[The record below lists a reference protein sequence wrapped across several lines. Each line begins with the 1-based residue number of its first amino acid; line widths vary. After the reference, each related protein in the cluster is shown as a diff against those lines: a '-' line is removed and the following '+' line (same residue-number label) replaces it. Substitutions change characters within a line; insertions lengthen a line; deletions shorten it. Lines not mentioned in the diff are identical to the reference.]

1 MDTTQAITTAQPTA
15 AALQTAQVFNS
26 FEALEKLGTYIYQSG
41 MFGVRNPAEGF
52 ILAVTCQQEKMS
64 FMQVNER
71 FHIMMGKIT
80 IKAEAM
86 LANLQ
91 ELGGEHEII
100 EKSPTRVAIKLTYK
114 KASYLSEVLWED
126 IKNESYTRA
135 NKDANGRNYADNV
148 PIEQRQFKENYATPR
163 RRMQMMWARA
173 VSDGVRTVC
182 PLATRG
188 HYTPEEVIDF
198 DEPKVVNVTPAP
210 AAYPQEEQT
219 APAAPAP
226 APAPATAPAAPV
238 VEVLPPQE
246 PPTVPPAATQPT
258 APAAT
263 PAMFKND
270 GPADLDYTV
279 CKIEGP
285 MKGIKW
291 SDMNMENLRLAL
303 EITNPQLYEQDK
315 AQIRALIHQ
324 YEAETAGIKGDN

>member
-1 MDTTQAITTAQPTA
+1 MNDTSQAITTTQPNA
-15 AALQTAQVFNS
+15 DALQTAQVFNS

-100 EKSPTRVAIKLTYK
+100 EKSPNRVAIKLTYK

-135 NKDANGRNYADNV
+135 NKDANGRNYADSV

-188 HYTPEEVIDF
+188 HYTPEEVVDF
-198 DEPKVVNVTPAP
+198 DEPKTINITPAP
-210 AAYPQEEQT
+210 AAYPQQEAEQP
-219 APAAPAP
+219 AQAAPVP

-246 PPTVPPAATQPT
+246 PQTVTQPT
-258 APAAT
+258 TQAAT
-263 PAMFKND
+263 PEMFKNV
-270 GPADLDYTV
+270 GPADLDYTI
-279 CKIEGP
+279 CKIDGP
-285 MKGIKW
+285 MYGRKW
-291 SDMNMENLRLAL
+291 SDMSLENLRLAL
-303 EITNPQLYEQDK
+303 DITNPQIYEQDK
-315 AQIRALIHQ
+315 EHIRALIHQ
-324 YEAETAGIKGDN
+324 YNAAAAGVKGDN